1 MTWSVLTGF
10 IIIKYMVL
18 TIKMN
23 YYVLIICYY
32 NYMLKVAGVDTIL
45 CAYGDNTRLTASGL
59 RESILRTST
68 ASSTSGMR
76 TTCQTHTHT
85 PYHM

>member
-1 MTWSVLTGF
+1 
-10 IIIKYMVL
+10 
-18 TIKMN
+18 
-23 YYVLIICYY
+23 
-32 NYMLKVAGVDTIL
+32 MLKVAGVDTIL
-45 CAYGDNTRLTASGL
+45 YAYGDNTRLTASGL